1 MSDDVYVQ
9 TICTDEDQTIGFMLD
24 DGSAPGAPAER
35 VALFCE
41 LARREWDLIV
51 DPAALTPDS
60 GESIPYTYDGDETL
74 SRAKDGDEIDSR
86 WFVFTD
92 LDEAT
97 ADA

>member
-1 MSDDVYVQ
+1 MPEP

-24 DGSAPGAPAER
+24 DGSAPSTPAER

-41 LARREWDLIV
+41 LAQREWGLTV
-51 DPAALTPDS
+51 DPAELSPDN
-60 GESIPYTYDGDETL
+60 GESIPYTWDGDETL

-97 ADA
+97 ADV

>member
-1 MSDDVYVQ
+1 MSDDRMAS
-9 TICTDEDQTIGFMLD
+9 ISCDEDQTIGFMLD
-24 DGSAPGAPAER
+24 DGAAPGTSAER

-41 LARREWDLIV
+41 LARHEWDLIV
-51 DPAALTPDS
+51 DPAKLSPDS
-60 GESIPYTYDGDETL
+60 GESSPYAWADEETL
-74 SRAKDGDEIDSR
+74 IPAREGDEIDSR